1 MKGVRTRQVAF
12 RLPLTLIE
20 RIARFESEIYGRGLN
35 LSRTDVVRL
44 LLTYALDRTDGDVAE
59 LLGIAAPPKKNSS
72 GKRPAKRSV
81 RA

>member
-20 RIARFESEIYGRGLN
+20 RISRFEAEIYGRGLN

-59 LLGIAAPPKKNSS
+59 LLGIARTPKK
-72 GKRPAKRSV
+72 GAAKRPSKR
-81 RA
+81 A

>member
-20 RIARFESEIYGRGLN
+20 RIARFEAEIYGRGLN

-59 LLGIAAPPKKNSS
+59 LLGIAS
-72 GKRPAKRSV
+72 PAKKSSSSKKSAKR
-81 RA
+81 